1 MKVRFYTATL
11 TALCVAV
18 FDLCLSIPLVAQP
31 ITTDVS
37 SVSVLARLACR
48 ERASR
53 EFNISLGSVAM
64 LGLRLDRSANRT
76 LVVGNSGNSS
86 QTAFCTVNPGTARVT
101 AFALTD
107 LGSGDA
113 DSGSGGGESEQED
126 VLKFQTSTYAVRV
139 YRESSGRTL
148 MNVYNRGTGQMSL
161 SNAPAVSS
169 AASGYKEYYSCSTN
183 REPCDGRK
191 YTARIDDGG
200 QRSLNVQIRPNTTGV
215 TEVETR

>member
-11 TALCVAV
+11 TALCLAV

-31 ITTDVS
+31 ITTDIS
-37 SVSVLARLACR
+37 SLPVLARLACR

-76 LVVGNSGNSS
+76 LVVGNSGDSS

-107 LGSGDA
+107 LESDDA
-113 DSGSGGGESEQED
+113 DSSGSESEQED

-139 YRESSGRTL
+139 YREPSGRTL

-169 AASGYKEYYSCSTN
+169 AASGYREYYGCSTN

-200 QRSLNVQIRPNTTGV
+200 QRSLNIQLRPNTAGV
-215 TEVETR
+215 TESETR